1 MSDLNTLVA
10 SADRLLVKMA
20 DELTEDGSA
29 AAQSVSDAPE
39 DGGGIFNGIRD
50 ALAGAAESVADTA
63 KGAYGR
69 IINNTAEGINAAKGA
84 VGSAADTAKGA
95 YNGAVDLEA
104 KGVNELKAEIE
115 NLKGQLAGLGEKA
128 SPYVPTALLGAGG
141 AGLIHELL
149 SKEKEKGIM
158 DYLPW
163 LLLGGA
169 GGYGMYNQFSGK

>member
-50 ALAGAAESVADTA
+50 ALAGAAESV
-63 KGAYGR
+63 
-69 IINNTAEGINAAKGA
+69 
-84 VGSAADTAKGA
+84 ADTAKGA